1 MLSKADNEFLTR
13 SGPGTPMGDLLRRF
27 WMPALLSEELP
38 ERDGPPKKIKIL
50 GEDLLA
56 FRATDGR
63 VGIVEPHCPHRGA
76 NLYFGRNE
84 ECGLRCAFHGWKF
97 DVDGNCVDLP
107 TSPPESS
114 YKDTIKLLAYPT
126 REWGDMI
133 WVYMGPRDRM
143 PELPQ
148 IEMGLVPAASRY
160 VSKKW
165 QDCNWVQSVE
175 GALDTSH
182 FSFLHMV
189 LSKDDATARAAM
201 AKAAIADQ
209 TKPDDRIRWVQN
221 DPRPKFQVMG
231 HDTGLVIGGA
241 RKTDGTEL
249 YWRISQFL
257 MPNHAYTPTAFPGE
271 IYYGQCWVP
280 VDDVTCWIYTYS
292 WHPDRPF
299 TNSERAK
306 FDDGFNVHA
315 EVDDDYLPLRNLRNE
330 YLMDRKV
337 QKHDTFT
344 GIEGVSEQDAAIQDS
359 QGPIQD
365 RTREHLGPTDIGVV
379 EFRKLLMGAARGL
392 AKGEEP
398 RAAKAAN
405 RYAVR
410 SGGWVADPA
419 KDLAAV
425 MTERF
430 GHRHGYV
437 GNQYGLGD

>member
-1 MLSKADNEFLTR
+1 
-13 SGPGTPMGDLLRRF
+13 
-27 WMPALLSEELP
+27 
-38 ERDGPPKKIKIL
+38 
-50 GEDLLA
+50 
-56 FRATDGR
+56 
-63 VGIVEPHCPHRGA
+63 
-76 NLYFGRNE
+76 
-84 ECGLRCAFHGWKF
+84 
-97 DVDGNCVDLP
+97 
-107 TSPPESS
+107 
-114 YKDTIKLLAYPT
+114 
-126 REWGDMI
+126 
-133 WVYMGPRDRM
+133 M

-160 VSKKW
+160 VTKKW

-241 RKTDGTEL
+241 RKTDGPEL

-306 FDDGFNVHA
+306 FDGGFNVHA

-330 YLMDRKV
+330 YLIDRKV

-344 GIEGVSEQDAAIQDS
+344 GIEGVSAS
-359 QGPIQD
+359 
-365 RTREHLGPTDIGVV
+365 RTPPSRTARARSRTARASISARPTSASWSSASSSWV
-379 EFRKLLMGAARGL
+379 RPARW
-392 AKGEEP
+392 P
-398 RAAKAAN
+398 RARSRARQRPPTATPCAPAAGSPI
-405 RYAVR
+405 RPR
-410 SGGWVADPA
+410 TSP
-419 KDLAAV
+419 
-425 MTERF
+425 R
-430 GHRHGYV
+430 
-437 GNQYGLGD
+437 